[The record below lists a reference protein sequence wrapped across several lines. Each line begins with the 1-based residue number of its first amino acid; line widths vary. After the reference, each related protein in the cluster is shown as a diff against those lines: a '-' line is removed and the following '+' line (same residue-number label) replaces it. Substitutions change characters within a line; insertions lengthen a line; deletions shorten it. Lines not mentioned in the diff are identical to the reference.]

1 MRDRLLLFVK
11 LFGFWMLVMSVVR
24 ACFLLYNYDLS
35 SSLTATEI
43 ALAMVYGLK
52 MDLSMTGYA
61 MALSGLLLTLSVFIR
76 GRWIVYGVNVVTLLF
91 LSTCLFIVIIDMEL
105 YRHWGFRMN
114 TTPLFYMGSEVIG
127 SINVWVAIKTILI
140 GVVLGTVLIWLYFKT
155 IVPSLRN
162 LKVAEKKVAFVLLPL
177 TLLMF
182 LFIRGS
188 VSVAPMNTGFVYF
201 HKTKM
206 YANHA
211 AINVMWNFF
220 KSLSRTSHVV
230 YPEDFFDQTSTE
242 KYFSE
247 LHPKQDSTFKILN
260 VNKPNVILI
269 IVESFTAD
277 FLEPLGGVP
286 KISPR
291 LNALC
296 GEGILFDNFYA
307 SGDRTDKGIV
317 SILSAYPA
325 QPNSS
330 IIKYPQK
337 SQHLPFLNRNMIAL
351 GYNTS
356 FTYGG
361 DADFANFRS
370 YITAS
375 GFGNV
380 TETDDFD
387 DDLNTSKW
395 GVHDGFMLMRA
406 LEELDTAHA
415 PYFKVILTQSSH
427 EPFDV
432 PMKPFLP
439 PTSGE
444 NLFLNS
450 FHYTDSCIGAFI
462 DVLKSKKDEWNNTL
476 VLITGDHGHVLPRNR
491 QLQTKE
497 RFHIPF
503 LLLGGVLSK
512 DSVIHTIG
520 NQTDIANTLLTQLG
534 KRDDAF
540 IFSNDLFGSNLN
552 QHAVFFFTD
561 GYGFVLPDKFLV
573 YDNIGKQFIK
583 KENTTA
589 HDEELSKA
597 YQQKLYSDFN
607 KK

>member
-1 MRDRLLLFVK
+1 
-11 LFGFWMLVMSVVR
+11 
-24 ACFLLYNYDLS
+24 
-35 SSLTATEI
+35 
-43 ALAMVYGLK
+43 
-52 MDLSMTGYA
+52 
-61 MALSGLLLTLSVFIR
+61 MALTGLLLTISVFIR
-76 GRWIVYGVNVVTLLF
+76 GRWIAYCVNVFTLSF
-91 LSTCLFIVIIDMEL
+91 LLSCLLIVIIDMEL

-114 TTPLFYMGSEVIG
+114 TTPLFYMGSEAIG
-127 SINVWVAIKTILI
+127 SINVLVAFKTLTI
-140 GVVLGTVLIWLYFKT
+140 GVLLFTMLCWLYYKT
-155 IVPSLRN
+155 IVPALRT
-162 LKVAEKKVAFVLLPL
+162 LKVAEKKVAFFLLPV

-182 LFIRGS
+182 FFIRGS

-211 AINVMWNFF
+211 AINVVWNFF
-220 KSLSRTSHVV
+220 KSLSRASHIE
-230 YPEDFFDQTSTE
+230 YSENFFDKSLTE
-242 KYFSE
+242 KYYSE
-247 LHPKQDSTFKILN
+247 LHPKQDSSFKILHA
-260 VNKPNVILI
+260 NKPNVILI

-277 FLEPLGGVP
+277 VIEPLGGVP
-286 KISPR
+286 EISPR
-291 LNALC
+291 LNTLC
-296 GEGILFDNFYA
+296 GEGILFDNFYS

-337 SQHLPFLNRNMIAL
+337 SQRLPFLNRNMIAL
-351 GYNTS
+351 GYKTS

-375 GFGNV
+375 GFGNI

-395 GVHDGFMLMRA
+395 GVHDGFMLQRA
-406 LEELDTAHA
+406 LQEIDTAHS

-432 PMKPFLP
+432 PMKPLLP
-439 PTSGE
+439 PTNDE

-450 FHYTDSCIGAFI
+450 FHYTDSCLGAFI
-462 DVLKSKKDEWNNTL
+462 SVLKSKEEWKNTL
-476 VLITGDHGHVLPRNR
+476 VLITGDHGHVHPRNKP
-491 QLQTKE
+491 LQTKE
-497 RFHIPF
+497 RFHVPF
-503 LLLGGVLSK
+503 LLLGGMILR

-520 NQTDIANTLLTQLG
+520 NQTDIANTLLAQLG
-534 KRDDAF
+534 KPDDAF
-540 IFSNDLFGSNLN
+540 VFSNDLFSPNLN
-552 QHAVFFFTD
+552 QHAAFFFTD

-583 KENTTA
+583 KENTTV

-607 KK
+607 KR

>member
-1 MRDRLLLFVK
+1 
-11 LFGFWMLVMSVVR
+11 
-24 ACFLLYNYDLS
+24 
-35 SSLTATEI
+35 
-43 ALAMVYGLK
+43 
-52 MDLSMTGYA
+52 MTGYA
-61 MALSGLLLTLSVFIR
+61 MAFTGLLLTLSVFLR
-76 GRWIVYGVNVVTLLF
+76 GPWVIYGINLFTILF
-91 LSTCLFIVIIDMEL
+91 LITCLLIVIIDMEL

-114 TTPLFYMGSEVIG
+114 TTPLFYMGSEAIG
-127 SINVWVAIKTILI
+127 SISVWVAIKTIVI
-140 GVVLGTVLIWLYFKT
+140 GLVLGLSLGGLYFKT
-155 IVPSLRN
+155 IVPSVRN
-162 LKVAEKKVAFVLLPL
+162 LKVSEKTTALVLLPV

-206 YANHA
+206 FANHT

-220 KSLSRTSHVV
+220 KSLSRTSHIE
-230 YPEDFFDQTSTE
+230 YPEDFFEQSLTE

-247 LHPKQDSTFKILN
+247 LHPKQDSTFKILTTD
-260 VNKPNVILI
+260 KPNVILI

-277 FLEPLGGVP
+277 LLEPLGGVP

-296 GEGILFDNFYA
+296 DEGVLFDNFYS

-337 SQHLPFLNRNMIAL
+337 SQHLAFLNRSMIAL

-375 GFGNV
+375 GFGNI

-395 GVHDGFMLMRA
+395 GVHDGFMLKRA
-406 LEELDTAHA
+406 LEELDAAHA

-439 PTSGE
+439 PTSDE

-450 FHYTDSCIGAFI
+450 FHYTDSCLGAFI
-462 DVLKSKKDEWNNTL
+462 DVLKAKEEWKNTL
-476 VLITGDHGHVLPRNR
+476 VLITGDHGHVHPRNK
-491 QLQTKE
+491 QLETKE
-497 RFHIPF
+497 RFRVPF

-520 NQTDIANTLLTQLG
+520 NQTDIANTLLAQLG
-534 KRDDAF
+534 KKDDAF
-540 IFSNDLFGSNLN
+540 VFSNDLFGPNLN

-583 KENTTA
+583 KENTTVY
-589 HDEELSKA
+589 DEELSKA

-607 KK
+607 KR

>member
-1 MRDRLLLFVK
+1 
-11 LFGFWMLVMSVVR
+11 
-24 ACFLLYNYDLS
+24 
-35 SSLTATEI
+35 
-43 ALAMVYGLK
+43 
-52 MDLSMTGYA
+52 MTGYA
-61 MALSGLLLTLSVFIR
+61 MALTGLLLTISVFIR
-76 GRWIVYGVNVVTLLF
+76 GRWIVYSINVFTSLF
-91 LSTCLFIVIIDMEL
+91 LITCVVIVIIDMEL

-114 TTPLFYMGSEVIG
+114 TTPIFYMGSEAIG
-127 SINVWVAIKTILI
+127 SINGWVAIKAIFI
-140 GVVLGTVLIWLYFKT
+140 GALLLSGFGWLYFKK
-155 IVPSLRN
+155 IAPLVRN
-162 LKVAEKKVAFVLLPL
+162 LKVAEKKVAFVLLPI
-177 TLLMF
+177 TLCMF
-182 LFIRGS
+182 FFIRGS

-206 YANHA
+206 FANHA
-211 AINVMWNFF
+211 GINVMWNFF
-220 KSLSRTSHVV
+220 KSVSGTSI
-230 YPEDFFDQTSTE
+230 PEYSETFFDQSLTE

-247 LHPKQDSTFKILN
+247 LKTTRDSTVSIITN
-260 VNKPNVILI
+260 SRPNVILI

-277 FLEPLGGVP
+277 VLEPLGGI
-286 KISPR
+286 KDICPR
-291 LNALC
+291 LNTLC

-317 SILSAYPA
+317 SILSGYPA

-337 SQHLPFLNRNMIAL
+337 SQHLSFLNRNMMAL

-370 YITAS
+370 FLTAS
-375 GFGNV
+375 GFGKI

-395 GVHDGFMLMRA
+395 GVHDGFMLERA
-406 LEELDTAHA
+406 LEEIDTAHA

-439 PTSGE
+439 PTNDE
-444 NLFLNS
+444 NIFLNS
-450 FHYTDSCIGAFI
+450 FHYTDSCLGSFI
-462 DVLKSKKDEWNNTL
+462 DVLKSKPNWKNTL
-476 VLITGDHGHVLPRNR
+476 ILITGDHGHVHPRNKA
-491 QLQTKE
+491 LETKE
-497 RFHIPF
+497 RFHVPF
-503 LLLGGVLSK
+503 LLLGGALLK

-520 NQTDIANTLLTQLG
+520 NQTDIANTLLAQLD

-540 IFSNDLFGSNLN
+540 VFSNDLFNPNYN
-552 QHAVFFFTD
+552 QHAAFFFTD
-561 GYGFVLPDKFLV
+561 GYGFILPNKFLV

-583 KENTTA
+583 RENSTM

-607 KK
+607 KR

>member
-1 MRDRLLLFVK
+1 
-11 LFGFWMLVMSVVR
+11 
-24 ACFLLYNYDLS
+24 
-35 SSLTATEI
+35 
-43 ALAMVYGLK
+43 
-52 MDLSMTGYA
+52 MTGYA
-61 MALSGLLLTLSVFIR
+61 LAFTGLLLTISVFIQ
-76 GRWIVYGVNVVTLLF
+76 GRWIIYTINIFTFLF
-91 LSTCLFIVIIDMEL
+91 LITCILITVIDMEL

-114 TTPLFYMGSEVIG
+114 TTPLFYMGSEAIG
-127 SINVWVAIKTILI
+127 SINVWVAIKTLSIGAILCT
-140 GVVLGTVLIWLYFKT
+140 GLGWFYFKT
-155 IVPSLRN
+155 IAPSLRK
-162 LKVAEKKVAFVLLPL
+162 LKRTEKKTAFVLLPI
-177 TLLMF
+177 TLCMF
-182 LFIRGS
+182 FLIRGS
-188 VSVAPMNTGFVYF
+188 ISVAAMNTGFVYF

-206 YANHA
+206 FANHA
-211 AINVMWNFF
+211 AINVTWNFY
-220 KSLSRTSHVV
+220 KSVSGTSIPN
-230 YPEDFFDQTSTE
+230 YPEDFFDLELTE
-242 KYFSE
+242 KYFKE
-247 LHPKQDSTFKILN
+247 IHPKRDTTFKVIN
-260 VNKPNVILI
+260 TSKPNVILI

-277 FLEPLGGVP
+277 VLEPLGGVP
-286 KISPR
+286 NICPR

-296 GEGILFDNFYA
+296 SEGILFDNFYS

-370 YITAS
+370 FIAAS
-375 GFGNV
+375 GFENI

-395 GVHDGFMLMRA
+395 GVHDGFMLKRA
-406 LEELDTAHA
+406 LEELDSART

-432 PMKPFLP
+432 PMKPLLP
-439 PTSGE
+439 PINDE

-450 FHYTDSCIGAFI
+450 FHYTDSCLGAFI
-462 DVLKSKKDEWNNTL
+462 DALKSKPEWKNTI
-476 VLITGDHGHVLPRNR
+476 VLITGDHGHVHPRNK
-491 QLQTKE
+491 QLDTKE
-497 RFHIPF
+497 RFHVPF
-503 LLLGGVLSK
+503 MMLGGALLK

-520 NQTDIANTLLTQLG
+520 NQTDIANTLLAQLG
-534 KRDDAF
+534 KPDDAF
-540 IFSNDLFGSNLN
+540 GFSNDLFNVNVN

-561 GYGFVLPDKFLV
+561 GYGFVLPNKFLV

-589 HDEELSKA
+589 QDEEMSKA

-607 KK
+607 KR

>member
-1 MRDRLLLFVK
+1 
-11 LFGFWMLVMSVVR
+11 MLVMAVVR
-24 ACFLLYNYDLS
+24 ICFLVYNYDLS
-35 SSLTATEI
+35 SSLTAKEI
-43 ALAMVYGLK
+43 TLAMVYGFK

-61 MALSGLLLTLSVFIR
+61 MAFIGLLLTVSVFFQ
-76 GRWIVYGVNVVTLLF
+76 GRWIAYSVSIFNFLF
-91 LSTCLFIVIIDMEL
+91 LIMCILIVIIDMEL

-114 TTPLFYMGSEVIG
+114 TTPLFYMGSEAIG
-127 SINVWVAIKTILI
+127 SIDGWVAVKTLFI
-140 GVVLGTVLIWLYFKT
+140 GVILCASFIWLYLKT
-155 IVPSLRN
+155 IAPSLRN
-162 LKVAEKKVAFVLLPL
+162 LKAAERKVVLVLLPI
-177 TLLMF
+177 TLSMF
-182 LFIRGS
+182 FFIRGS
-188 VSVAPMNTGFVYF
+188 ISVSNMNTGFVYF

-211 AINVMWNFF
+211 AINVIWNFF
-220 KSLSRTSHVV
+220 KSVAGDSLIE
-230 YPEDFFDQTSTE
+230 YQEDFFDPLLTE
-242 KYFSE
+242 KYYSE
-247 LHPKQDSTFKILN
+247 LHAKQDSTFKILN
-260 VNKPNVILI
+260 TTRPNVILI

-277 FLEPLGGVP
+277 VLEPLGGVP
-286 KISPR
+286 KICPR

-296 GEGILFDNFYA
+296 SEGILFDNFYC

-337 SQHLPFLNRNMIAL
+337 SQRLSFLNRDMMAL

-370 YITAS
+370 FLTAS
-375 GFGNV
+375 GFGNI

-395 GVHDGFMLMRA
+395 GVHDGLMLERA
-406 LEELDTAHA
+406 LEEIDTAHA

-439 PTSGE
+439 STSDE
-444 NLFLNS
+444 NIFLNS
-450 FHYTDSCIGAFI
+450 FHYTDSCLGSFI
-462 DVLKSKKDEWNNTL
+462 DVLKSKPEWKNTVL
-476 VLITGDHGHVLPRNR
+476 LITGDHGHVHPRNKP
-491 QLQTKE
+491 LQTKE
-497 RFHIPF
+497 RFHVPF
-503 LLLGGVLSK
+503 LLLGGALLK

-520 NQTDIANTLLTQLG
+520 NQTDIANTLLAQLG
-534 KRDDAF
+534 KPDDEF
-540 IFSNDLFGSNLN
+540 VFSNDLFSPNYN
-552 QHAVFFFTD
+552 QHAAFFFTD

-583 KENTTA
+583 KENTTV

-607 KK
+607 KR

>member
-1 MRDRLLLFVK
+1 MRI
-11 LFGFWMLVMSVVR
+11 
-24 ACFLLYNYDLS
+24 CFLVYNYDLS
-35 SSLTATEI
+35 SSLSASEI
-43 ALAMVYGLK
+43 ALTLVYGLK

-61 MALSGLLLTLSVFIR
+61 MAITGLLLTISVVVR
-76 GRWIVYGVNVVTLLF
+76 GRWVVYGIHAITLLF
-91 LSTCLFIVIIDMEL
+91 LSTCLLIVIIDMEL

-114 TTPLFYMGSEVIG
+114 TTPLFYMGSEAIG
-127 SINVWVAIKTILI
+127 SINAWVAIKTLAI
-140 GVVLGTVLIWLYFKT
+140 GVILFALFYWLYYKT
-155 IVPSLRN
+155 IVPSLKT
-162 LKVAEKKVAFVLLPL
+162 LKAAEKKVFFILLPV

-220 KSLSRTSHVV
+220 KSLSRTSHIE
-230 YPEDFFDQTSTE
+230 YSENFFDKSLTE
-242 KYFSE
+242 KYYSE

-260 VNKPNVILI
+260 AGKPNVILI

-277 FLEPLGGVP
+277 VIEPLGGVP
-286 KISPR
+286 NICPR

-296 GEGILFDNFYA
+296 GEGILFDNFYS

-337 SQHLPFLNRNMIAL
+337 SQRLPFLNRNMIAL
-351 GYNTS
+351 GYKTS

-361 DADFANFRS
+361 DADFANIRS

-375 GFGNV
+375 GFENI

-395 GVHDGFMLMRA
+395 GVHDGFMLLRA
-406 LEELDTAHA
+406 LQEIDTSHT

-432 PMKPFLP
+432 PMNPFVP
-439 PTSGE
+439 QTSDE

-450 FHYTDSCIGAFI
+450 FHYTDSCLGSFI
-462 DVLKSKKDEWNNTL
+462 DVLKSKPEWKKTL
-476 VLITGDHGHVLPRNR
+476 VLITGDHGHVHPRNKP
-491 QLQTKE
+491 LQTKE
-497 RFHIPF
+497 RFHVPF
-503 LLLGGVLSK
+503 LLLGGILLK
-512 DSVIHTIG
+512 DSVIHTLG
-520 NQTDIANTLLTQLG
+520 NQTDIANTLLAQLD
-534 KRDDAF
+534 KPDDAF
-540 IFSNDLFGSNLN
+540 GFSNDLFSPKYN
-552 QHAVFFFTD
+552 QHAAFFFTD
-561 GYGFVLPDKFLV
+561 GFGFVLPDKFLV

-583 KENTTA
+583 KENTTL

-607 KK
+607 KR

>member
-1 MRDRLLLFVK
+1 
-11 LFGFWMLVMSVVR
+11 MSVMR
-24 ACFLLYNYDLS
+24 ICFLVYNYDLS
-35 SSLTATEI
+35 SSLSASEI
-43 ALAMVYGLK
+43 ALTLVYGLK

-61 MALSGLLLTLSVFIR
+61 MAITGLLLTISVVVR
-76 GRWIVYGVNVVTLLF
+76 GRWVVYGIHAITLLF
-91 LSTCLFIVIIDMEL
+91 LSTCLLIVIIDMEL

-114 TTPLFYMGSEVIG
+114 TTPLFYMGSEAIG
-127 SINVWVAIKTILI
+127 SINAWVAIKTLAI
-140 GVVLGTVLIWLYFKT
+140 GVILFALFYWLYYKT
-155 IVPSLRN
+155 IVPSLKT
-162 LKVAEKKVAFVLLPL
+162 LKAAEKKVFFILLPV

-220 KSLSRTSHVV
+220 KSLSRTSHIE
-230 YPEDFFDQTSTE
+230 YSENFFDKSLTE
-242 KYFSE
+242 KYYSE

-260 VNKPNVILI
+260 AGKPNVILI

-277 FLEPLGGVP
+277 VIEPLGGVP
-286 KISPR
+286 NICPR

-296 GEGILFDNFYA
+296 GEGILFDNFYS

-337 SQHLPFLNRNMIAL
+337 SQRLPFLNRNMIAL
-351 GYNTS
+351 GYKTS

-361 DADFANFRS
+361 DADFANIRS

-375 GFGNV
+375 GFENI

-395 GVHDGFMLMRA
+395 GVHDGFMLLRA
-406 LEELDTAHA
+406 LQEIDTSHT

-432 PMKPFLP
+432 PMNPFVP
-439 PTSGE
+439 QTSDE

-450 FHYTDSCIGAFI
+450 FHYTDSCLGSFI
-462 DVLKSKKDEWNNTL
+462 DVLKSKPEWKKTL
-476 VLITGDHGHVLPRNR
+476 VLITGDHGHVHPRNKP
-491 QLQTKE
+491 LQTKE
-497 RFHIPF
+497 RFHVPF
-503 LLLGGVLSK
+503 LLLGGILLK
-512 DSVIHTIG
+512 DSVIHTLG
-520 NQTDIANTLLTQLG
+520 NQTDIANTLLAQLD
-534 KRDDAF
+534 KPDDAF
-540 IFSNDLFGSNLN
+540 GFSNDLFSPKYN
-552 QHAVFFFTD
+552 QHAAFFFTD
-561 GYGFVLPDKFLV
+561 GFGFVLPDKFLV

-583 KENTTA
+583 KENTTL

-607 KK
+607 KR